1 MSTVKACLSQKPQR
15 IISVASTDSVHQALE
30 LMKTHRVR
38 AILVID
44 QGKLTGIISQGD
56 CAIRTLLP
64 GLDAKSTQV
73 AQIMTANPTSV
84 KPGDPME
91 LCMGIMVS
99 RGIRHLPVVSQ
110 DQVMGV
116 ISIGDVVKEM
126 MSDLS
131 EHVSFLETY
140 IKGHH

>member
-1 MSTVKACLSQKPQR
+1 MSTVQTCLSQKPQR
-15 IISVASTDSVHQALE
+15 IISVASSDSVHQALD
-30 LMKTHRVR
+30 LMKTNRVR

-44 QGKLTGIISQGD
+44 QGKLAGIVSQGD

-64 GLDAKSTQV
+64 GLDAKATPVS
-73 AQIMTANPTSV
+73 QIMTPNPTSV

-99 RGIRHLPVVSQ
+99 RGIRHLPVVSH

-116 ISIGDVVKEM
+116 VSIGDVVKEM

>member
-15 IISVASTDSVHQALE
+15 IISVASADSVHQALE
-30 LMKTHRVR
+30 LMKSNRVR

-44 QGKLTGIISQGD
+44 QGKMVGIVSQGD
-56 CAIRTLLP
+56 CAIRAFLP
-64 GLDAKSTQV
+64 GLDAKTTQV

-91 LCMGIMVS
+91 LCMGIMVT
-99 RGIRHLPVVSQ
+99 RGIRHLPVVAH

-140 IKGHH
+140 IKGHQ

>member
-15 IISVASTDSVHQALE
+15 IISVSSSDSVHQVLQ
-30 LMKTHRVR
+30 LMKENRVR

-44 QGKLTGIISQGD
+44 QGKLSGIVSQGD

-64 GLDAKSTQV
+64 GLDAKATPVSH
-73 AQIMTANPTSV
+73 IMTANPTTV

-91 LCMGIMVS
+91 LCMGIMAS
-99 RGIRHLPVVSQ
+99 RGIRHLPVVAQ

-116 ISIGDVVKEM
+116 ISIGDVVKKM

-140 IKGHH
+140 IKGHD

>member
-1 MSTVKACLSQKPQR
+1 MSTVKECLSKKPQR
-15 IISVASTDSVHQALE
+15 IISVASTDSVRQALE
-30 LMKTHRVR
+30 LMKANRVR

-44 QGKLTGIISQGD
+44 SGKLSGIVSQGD

-64 GLDAKSTQV
+64 GLDAKTTPVS
-73 AQIMTANPTSV
+73 QIMTANPTTV

-91 LCMGIMVS
+91 LCMGIMAS
-99 RGIRHLPVVSQ
+99 RGIRHLPVAHQ

>member
-15 IISVASTDSVHQALE
+15 IISVSSSDSVHLALE
-30 LMKTHRVR
+30 LMKENRVR

-44 QGKLTGIISQGD
+44 QGKLVGIVSQGD

-64 GLDAKSTQV
+64 GLDAKVTPVS
-73 AQIMTANPTSV
+73 QIMTPQPTSV

-91 LCMGIMVS
+91 LCMGIMAS
-99 RGIRHLPVVSQ
+99 RGIRHLPVVAH

-116 ISIGDVVKEM
+116 VSIGDVVKEM

>member
-1 MSTVKACLSQKPQR
+1 MSTVKECLSKKPQR
-15 IISVASTDSVHQALE
+15 IISVTSNDHVRQALE
-30 LMKTHRVR
+30 LMKSNRVR

-44 QGKLTGIISQGD
+44 QGKLAGIVSQGD

-64 GLDAKSTQV
+64 GLDANTTPVS
-73 AQIMTANPTSV
+73 QIMTANPTTV

-91 LCMGIMVS
+91 LCMGIMAS
-99 RGIRHLPVVSQ
+99 RGIRHLPVAHQ

>member
-1 MSTVKACLSQKPQR
+1 MLFRSQR
-15 IISVASTDSVHQALE
+15 IISVSSSDSVHQALD
-30 LMKTHRVR
+30 LMKGNRVR
-38 AILVID
+38 AVLVID
-44 QGKLTGIISQGD
+44 QGKLVGIVSQGD

-64 GLDAKSTQV
+64 GLDAKVTPVS
-73 AQIMTANPTSV
+73 QIMTPHPTSV

-91 LCMGIMVS
+91 LCMGIMAS
-99 RGIRHLPVVSQ
+99 RGIRHLPVVAH

-116 ISIGDVVKEM
+116 VSIGDVVKEM

>member
-15 IISVASTDSVHQALE
+15 IISVSSSDSVHQVLQ
-30 LMKTHRVR
+30 LMKENRVR

-44 QGKLTGIISQGD
+44 QGKLAGIVSQGD

-64 GLDAKSTQV
+64 GLDAKTTPVSH
-73 AQIMTANPTSV
+73 IMTANPTTV

-91 LCMGIMVS
+91 LCMGIMAS
-99 RGIRHLPVVSQ
+99 RGIRHLPVVAQ

-116 ISIGDVVKEM
+116 ISIGDVVKKM

-140 IKGHH
+140 IKGHD

>member
-1 MSTVKACLSQKPQR
+1 MSTVKDCLSQKQQR
-15 IISVASTDSVHQALE
+15 IVQVRSNDSVHAALT

-44 QGKLTGIISQGD
+44 HEKLVGIVSQGD

-64 GLDAKSTQV
+64 GLDAKVTPVS
-73 AQIMTANPTSV
+73 QIMTPHPTSV

-91 LCMGIMVS
+91 LCMGIMAS
-99 RGIRHLPVVSQ
+99 RGIRHLPVVAH

-116 ISIGDVVKEM
+116 VSIGDVVKEM

>member
-1 MSTVKACLSQKPQR
+1 MSTVKECLSKKPQR
-15 IISVASTDSVHQALE
+15 IISVTSNDHVRQALE
-30 LMKTHRVR
+30 LMKSNRVR

-44 QGKLTGIISQGD
+44 QGKLAGIVSQGD

-64 GLDAKSTQV
+64 GLDANTTPVS
-73 AQIMTANPTSV
+73 QIMTANPTTV

-91 LCMGIMVS
+91 LCMGIMAS
-99 RGIRHLPVVSQ
+99 RGIRHLPVVHQ